1 MTRKLFDAIGEID
14 GVAFRPGICGTVR
27 DMFLVTLI
35 NVQSIDTVHA
45 SRLKV
50 PLAAKD
56 NTVLVV
62 LPHTLHTGGASEVDV
77 SIWSVE
83 TTSIVWSY
91 RDTKGFGG

>member
-1 MTRKLFDAIGEID
+1 MSFQFFCVHNLPFLDIGISSA
-14 GVAFRPGICGTVR
+14 V
-27 DMFLVTLI
+27 LVTLI